1 MEKKI
6 KVLMVDDEEQFRK
19 TTAKI
24 LEKKGYET
32 TMAAS
37 GEEAIA
43 LLKETEPDVV
53 VLDLKMPGIDGHKAL
68 NEIKKIRPETQVIM
82 LTGHGGLD
90 SAQASL
96 ELGATD
102 YLTKPCDID
111 LMAAKINSAY
121 AAVAH
126 KGDPKAEKRA
136 RDIMIHVKNYTTLT
150 EDRTVKEAIAQL
162 RKTFEGL
169 VASNRVMETGHR
181 SILVFNADHTSL
193 MGILSIQ
200 DLIRVVRPAYLYAPK
215 PSTADSMQY
224 STLFWSGLFTIQ
236 MRLIADKK
244 IGEVMSPRPPA
255 VDENTNLMELVD
267 RMYTT
272 GIRRLVVTDANERV
286 VGVVR
291 EQEIFFEMA
300 DILFRRK

>member
-1 MEKKI
+1 MERKI

-32 TMAAS
+32 TMAGS

-43 LLKETEPDVV
+43 VLKKKEQDVV
-53 VLDLKMPGIDGHKAL
+53 ILDLKMPGIDGHMAL

-90 SAQASL
+90 SAKASL
-96 ELGATD
+96 KLGATD

-121 AAVAH
+121 AAALH

-150 EDRTVKEAIAQL
+150 EDRTVKEAIDQL
-162 RKTFEGL
+162 MESFEGL
-169 VASNRVMETGHR
+169 IASNRVMETGHR
-181 SILVFNADHTSL
+181 SILVFDKGHTRL
-193 MGILSIQ
+193 LGMLSIQ
-200 DLIRVVRPAYLYAPK
+200 DLIRAVRPAYLYAPK

-236 MRLIADKK
+236 IKMLADKK
-244 IGEVMSPRPPA
+244 VGEVMSPKPPPS
-255 VDENTNLMELVD
+255 TK
-267 RMYTT
+267 TPT
-272 GIRRLVVTDANERV
+272 
-286 VGVVR
+286 
-291 EQEIFFEMA
+291 
-300 DILFRRK
+300 